1 MEGLDKKTKTLIYIF
16 SGFLIIAVFVG
27 VYIIFRK
34 PPEKATKEEVKFS
47 KTESKEAREEQEK
60 IKENYRIEN
69 ETDKEIEYN
78 KEDLLSSHF
87 SDKNEEVIPDELVDR
102 YKAFIINRATNFEF
116 KDLDTQVFKD
126 SKQFNSYGSEKFKE
140 EILPLIDDITT
151 ITTLPYSLSNKE
163 VFIKNT
169 SLINNDKMYVL
180 AMLSIHPDYRSIY
193 TIDED
198 SVSCVVSEEI
208 AKETGNKVRF
218 TSEVMENVDD
228 DIYNLAKKKY
238 IYGKIDK
245 VKSVNFTYED
255 EEYKLVFIESE
266 TEDGSEK
273 LLLGLYPTKEN
284 REYPTIKLW
293 RALVKNKRDMRDSS
307 TNLWQEGGPQGGA
320 EDPRKEGTSG
330 YDEGDYT
337 NSELQEMNGDSVI
350 SPGKFDNIEDTEE
363 GGD

>member
-16 SGFLIIAVFVG
+16 SGFLIIAVFIG
-27 VYIIFRK
+27 VYMIFKK

-78 KEDLLSSHF
+78 KDDLISSHF
-87 SDKNEEVIPDELVDR
+87 SDKTKEVIPDELVDKYR
-102 YKAFIINRATNFEF
+102 AFIIKKATDFDLEN
-116 KDLDTQVFKD
+116 LDTKVFSD
-126 SKQFNSYGSEKFKE
+126 SKNFNSYGSEKFKE
-140 EILPLIDDITT
+140 EILPLMDDVTT
-151 ITTLPYSLSNKE
+151 IMSLPYSISDKRT
-163 VFIKNT
+163 FIANT
-169 SLINNDKMYVL
+169 SLIKNDNMYAL

-198 SVSCVVSEEI
+198 SVSCVVSKEI
-208 AKETGNKVRF
+208 SKETGNKVRF

-255 EEYKLVFIESE
+255 EEYKLVFIEAE

-293 RALVKNKRDMRDSS
+293 RALIKNKRDMRDSS

-320 EDPRKEGTSG
+320 EDPRKEDTSG
-330 YDEGDYT
+330 YDEKDFT
-337 NSELQEMNGDSVI
+337 NSELQEMNKDSVI
-350 SPGKFDNIEDTEE
+350 SPGKFDNVEDTEE

>member
-1 MEGLDKKTKTLIYIF
+1 MESLDKKTKTLIYVF

-27 VYIIFRK
+27 IYMIFRK
-34 PPEKATKEEVKFS
+34 TPEKATKEEVKFS

-87 SDKNEEVIPDELVDR
+87 SNRDGDIIPDELVDR
-102 YKAFIINRATNFEF
+102 YKAFIIRKATDFEF
-116 KDLDTQVFKD
+116 KDLDTQVFQD
-126 SKQFNSYGSEKFKE
+126 SKQFNSYGSERFKE
-140 EILPLIDDITT
+140 EILPLIDDVTT
-151 ITTLPYSLSNKE
+151 ITSLPYSLSDKE
-163 VFIKNT
+163 TFITNT
-169 SLINNDKMYVL
+169 SLINDDRMYAL

-198 SVSCVVSEEI
+198 SASCVVSEDI
-208 AKETGNKVRF
+208 AKDTGNKIRF
-218 TSEVMENVDD
+218 SSEVVENVDD

-255 EEYKLVFIESE
+255 EEYKLVFIEAE
-266 TEDGSEK
+266 TENGLEK
-273 LLLGLYPTKEN
+273 LLLGLYPTKHN
-284 REYPTIKLW
+284 RQYPTIKLW

-320 EDPRKEGTSG
+320 EDPKKEDTSG
-330 YDEGDYT
+330 YDEKDFT
-337 NSELQEMNGDSVI
+337 NSELQEMNKDSVI
-350 SPGKFDNIEDTEE
+350 SPGKFDNTENTGE